1 MMRGEQHEEE
11 EGGGGEK
18 ADLDEMNRKK
28 KKHKSDTEE
37 EASFKTTLIN
47 RGASVCIP
55 GLTLWIVNY
64 HRRSPVTPEKKKKK
78 KKIQKSVAQLSS
90 VCVRGASQAW
100 NPQS

>member
-18 ADLDEMNRKK
+18 ADLDEMNRKKK

-64 HRRSPVTPEKKKKK
+64 HRRSPFLHTIFEP
-78 KKIQKSVAQLSS
+78 
-90 VCVRGASQAW
+90 
-100 NPQS
+100 P